1 MTMKA
6 VLVSP
11 LALLPAPAFAG
22 CMVLVRCGDVTCG
35 SCDGS
40 AVAVTAT
47 CMTEGG

>member
-1 MTMKA
+1 MKA
-6 VLVSP
+6 ALVSP

-22 CMVLVRCGDVTCG
+22 CVCMILVRCGDGTCG
-35 SCDGS
+35 SYDGS